1 MQTKDISCHILINGF
16 MLKIG
21 KCKLLIFNAR
31 GAVPCAEV
39 QNMKKQEH
47 MNRQWWMASAVVLL
61 FVALAVAP
69 VAADYP

>member
-1 MQTKDISCHILINGF
+1 
-16 MLKIG
+16 
-21 KCKLLIFNAR
+21 
-31 GAVPCAEV
+31 
-39 QNMKKQEH
+39 MKKQEH